1 MRKNSLDY
9 KTVLNMYLAMPKH
22 QRSLRKLH
30 SDLTHKY
37 DQMSST
43 KSSKSIAVVPNVQ
56 TFMNWSAKNKWQQ
69 LCIEHDAK
77 VEHKFNER
85 VINKQVNDLDKM
97 QSIITDLRET
107 SYLALQKITKALKS
121 NVMQDI
127 KTPQD
132 IKSLT
137 DAVSTSL
144 KCYNLMC
151 GGVTSRSES
160 ISHNVS
166 NKKQIREEIMQL
178 ITSLSN
184 DGIDINLDEK
194 DISKLN

>member
-9 KTVLNMYLAMPKH
+9 KTILNLYLAMPTH
-22 QRSLRKLH
+22 NRSIRKLH
-30 SDLTHKY
+30 SELLLKY
-37 DQMSST
+37 EQMISNKTISVPHLNT
-43 KSSKSIAVVPNVQ
+43 LWNWSSKNG
-56 TFMNWSAKNKWQQ
+56 WKQ
-69 LCIEHDAK
+69 LSEQHDLK
-77 VEHKFNER
+77 VGHKFNESI
-85 VINKQVNDLDKM
+85 VNKQVKDLDKM

-121 NVMQDI
+121 NVMQEL

-132 IKSLT
+132 INNLT
-137 DAVSTSL
+137 SAISTSL
-144 KCYNLMC
+144 KAYNLIC
-151 GGVTSRSES
+151 GGVTSRTES

-166 NKKQIREEIMQL
+166 SDKKVIREEIMQL